1 MFNAVANEV
10 RSNAAAVVSIDSAA
24 AAARVGTAKASLKK
38 ESIATLCIR
47 RNILKSIP
55 PDFDKDFLD
64 LLANWKS
71 CVLHGRSSLA
81 KTSKKLTK
89 AYTKFL
95 MKMWLLT
102 ETQY

>member
-10 RSNAAAVVSIDSAA
+10 RSNAAAVVSIDSG

-71 CVLHGRSSLA
+71 CQ
-81 KTSKKLTK
+81 KTIT
-89 AYTKFL
+89 YPRFL
-95 MKMWLLT
+95 LLT
-102 ETQY
+102 LFRLH

>member
-24 AAARVGTAKASLKK
+24 AAARGVGTAKASLKK

-71 CVLHGRSSLA
+71 CVLHGRNSSLR
-81 KTSKKLTK
+81 LPRN
-89 AYTKFL
+89 
-95 MKMWLLT
+95 
-102 ETQY
+102 

>member
-10 RSNAAAVVSIDSAA
+10 RSNAAAVVSIDS

-71 CVLHGRSSLA
+71 CVLHGRNSSLR
-81 KTSKKLTK
+81 LPRN
-89 AYTKFL
+89 
-95 MKMWLLT
+95 
-102 ETQY
+102 

>member
-71 CVLHGRSSLA
+71 CVLHGRSSSLR
-81 KTSKKLTK
+81 LPRN
-89 AYTKFL
+89 
-95 MKMWLLT
+95 
-102 ETQY
+102 